1 MSDFPCTVQAVLFDF
16 GGVLAEEGF
25 FRGLHQ
31 VARDAGLDGEEFF
44 AAVSREI
51 FDCGYLEGRVAEA
64 VFWSRLETEIGL
76 PLPAEKVREIILGG
90 FVPRPWM
97 LRVVEALQQSGVRV
111 AMLSDQTNW
120 LEELDRRYGFFRRF
134 ERVFNSYR
142 LGLSKYRPET
152 FLRVLDELGL
162 QPGQTLFVDDNPGH
176 VQRAEA
182 LGLQTILFTDPE
194 AFVEA
199 MRRFCPGLP
208 WESGLHNVSQG
219 NGNLP

>member
-1 MSDFPCTVQAVLFDF
+1 MSDLPCRVQAVLFDF

-25 FRGLHQ
+25 FQGLHQ
-31 VARDAGLDGEEFF
+31 VARDAGLDGEQFF

-76 PLPAEKVREIILGG
+76 PLPAEQVKEIILDG

-97 LRVVEALQQSGVRV
+97 LRVVETLQQSGVRV

-120 LEELDRRYGFFRRF
+120 LEELDRRHGFFGNF
-134 ERVFNSYR
+134 EQVFNSYR

-162 QPGQTLFVDDNPGH
+162 QPGQVLFVDDNPGH
-176 VQRAEA
+176 VQWAEA
-182 LGLQTILFTDPE
+182 LGLQTILFTDQE
-194 AFVEA
+194 AFAEA
-199 MRRFCPGLP
+199 LRKVCPGLP
-208 WESGLHNVSQG
+208 WKQALHEIPQG
-219 NGNLP
+219 NGNLS